1 MTGVA
6 TEHRVKH
13 VDDNYKW
20 VALANTT
27 ASVFMSQLDGSIVL
41 IAMPAIFRG
50 IGLDPLAPSNIG
62 YLLWMV
68 MGYRLVQSVLVVAA
82 GRLGDIYGRV
92 KLYNVGFAIFTVAS
106 IVLSVDPYRGAD
118 GALWL
123 IAWRVP
129 QAAGGAILM
138 ANSIAILTDA
148 FPASQRGFALGT
160 NQIAGLAG
168 MFIGLAAGGI
178 LAAIDWRLIFW
189 VNVPVGIYGT
199 AWAYWRLRDV
209 AERSGGTIDWWGNI
223 TFALGLSA
231 VLIAS
236 TYGIQPLDGS
246 TTGWTNPWVLAG
258 LVGGIALLIAF
269 GFIERGVSEPMV
281 QLGLFRIRAF
291 AAGNVANFSASLARG
306 GLQFMVVIWLQGIWL
321 PLHGYTF
328 SRTPLYA
335 GLYMLPLAF
344 GFMIAGPTAGT
355 LSDRWGSRGIATAGA
370 LTLALSFAGLML
382 LPVNFSFMAF
392 GSLLLL
398 GGVGTGMFVSPNA
411 SWIMGSV
418 PASQRGVASGTRST
432 FLNSATAVS
441 IAVVFTTLVA
451 GVAGSLRPTL
461 YRGLTRAGLAHP
473 LAHRLAGLPPASS
486 LFAAVLGVNPLEHLL
501 REYHALGLLTA
512 SARATLTSRT
522 YFPHLIS
529 APFHTGLVVALS
541 TSIVLSLI
549 AAGASYVRLGSARAV
564 SR

>member
-1 MTGVA
+1 M
-6 TEHRVKH
+6 
-13 VDDNYKW
+13 
-20 VALANTT
+20 ALANTT